1 MSIAQNQAVALA
13 KQFNIQ
19 GDPQELVQTLK
30 ATAFSANATDA
41 QFNVLMIVSTQYGLN
56 PFTKEIYAFPDKQ
69 NGIVPVVGV
78 DGWSRIINNH
88 PQFDGME
95 FKYSEETTTPEGGKT
110 KAHEWVECVIYRKDR
125 SHPIVAREYLD
136 EVYRPPFKGKYGD
149 VVGPWQSH
157 TKRMHRHKTMIQ
169 AARLA
174 FGFSG
179 IYDEDEA
186 QRIQTPEA
194 PEAPKT
200 PKEQKKDPEI
210 DKLIA
215 SGEAAANKG
224 IEEYKKWFE
233 QIGAEGRLKLG
244 IENHERLKKIAE
256 NTIEAETVETAKP
269 TPTEEQFAALV
280 EAVSTGVKE
289 VAEVL
294 EAYALTEEQAAEINA
309 L

>member
-19 GDPQELVQTLK
+19 GDPEELVQTLK
-30 ATAFSANATDA
+30 ATAFRSNATDA
-41 QFNVLMIVSTQYGLN
+41 QFNVLMIVANQYGLN

-95 FKYSEETTTPEGGKT
+95 FKYSEETTTPAGSNT

-136 EVYRPPFKGKYGD
+136 EVYRPPFKGKFGE
-149 VVGPWQSH
+149 VNGPWQSH
-157 TKRMHRHKTMIQ
+157 TKRMHRHKAMIQ

-174 FGFSG
+174 FGFGG

-186 QRIQTPEA
+186 QRIQTPE
-194 PEAPKT
+194 T
-200 PKEQKKDPEI
+200 PKEVKADPEL
-210 DKLIA
+210 DSLIA
-215 SGEAAANKG
+215 DGEAAANKG
-224 IEEYKKWFE
+224 IEEYKKWFSD
-233 QIGAEGRLKLG
+233 IGAAGRLKLG
-244 IENHERLKKIAE
+244 SENHERFKQIAE
-256 NTIEAETVETAKP
+256 NTITADVVEQTKP
-269 TPTEEQFAALV
+269 TPTEEQFAELV

-294 EAYALTEEQAAEINA
+294 KQYALTEEQVEEINA

>member
-30 ATAFSANATDA
+30 ATAFKGNATDA
-41 QFNVLMIVSTQYGLN
+41 QFNALMIVSTQYGLN

-95 FKYSEETTTPEGGKT
+95 FKYSEETTTLAGSNT

-136 EVYRPPFKGKYGD
+136 EVYRPPFKGKFGE
-149 VVGPWQSH
+149 VNGPWQSH
-157 TKRMHRHKTMIQ
+157 TKRMHRHKAMIQ
-169 AARLA
+169 TARLA
-174 FGFSG
+174 FGFVG

-186 QRIQTPEA
+186 QRIQA
-194 PEAPKT
+194 PET
-200 PKEQKKDPEI
+200 PKEVKADHEL
-210 DKLIA
+210 DSLIA
-215 SGEAAANKG
+215 DGEAAANKG
-224 IEEYKKWFE
+224 IEEYKKWFSD
-233 QIGAEGRLKLG
+233 IGAADRLKLG
-244 IENHERLKKIAE
+244 SENHERFKQIAE
-256 NTIEAETVETAKP
+256 NTITADSVDTAKP
-269 TPTEEQFAALV
+269 TPSEELFIALV
-280 EAVSTGVKE
+280 EAISTGVKD

-294 EAYALTEEQAAEINA
+294 EEYNLTDEQKAEINA

>member
-30 ATAFSANATDA
+30 ATAFKGNATDA
-41 QFNVLMIVSTQYGLN
+41 QFNALMIVSTQYGLN

-95 FKYSEETTTPEGGKT
+95 FKYSEETTTPAGSNT

-136 EVYRPPFKGKYGD
+136 EVYRPPFKGKFGE
-149 VVGPWQSH
+149 VNGPWQSH
-157 TKRMHRHKTMIQ
+157 TKRMHRHKAMIQ

-174 FGFSG
+174 FGFCG

-186 QRIQTPEA
+186 QRIQTPE
-194 PEAPKT
+194 T
-200 PKEQKKDPEI
+200 PKEVKADPEL
-210 DKLIA
+210 DSLIA
-215 SGEAAANKG
+215 DGEVAANKG
-224 IEEYKKWFE
+224 VEEYKKWFTD
-233 QIGAEGRLKLG
+233 IGAAGRLKLG
-244 IENHERLKKIAE
+244 SENHERFKQIAE
-256 NTIEAETVETAKP
+256 NTITADVVEPTKP
-269 TPTEEQFAALV
+269 TPSEELFAGLV

-289 VAEVL
+289 VAEVF
-294 EAYALTEEQAAEINA
+294 EEYSLTEEQAAEIND

>member
-30 ATAFSANATDA
+30 ATAFKGNATDA
-41 QFNVLMIVSTQYGLN
+41 QFNALMIVSTQYGLN

-95 FKYSEETTTPEGGKT
+95 FKYSEETTTPAGSNT

-136 EVYRPPFKGKYGD
+136 EVYRPPFKGKFGE
-149 VVGPWQSH
+149 VNGPWQSH
-157 TKRMHRHKTMIQ
+157 TKRMHRHKAMIQ

-174 FGFSG
+174 FGFGG

-186 QRIQTPEA
+186 QRIQTPE
-194 PEAPKT
+194 T
-200 PKEQKKDPEI
+200 PKEVKADPEL
-210 DKLIA
+210 DSLIA
-215 SGEAAANKG
+215 DGEAAANKG
-224 IEEYKKWFE
+224 IEEYKKWFSG
-233 QIGAEGRLKLG
+233 IGAAGRLKLG
-244 IENHERLKKIAE
+244 SENHERFKQIAE
-256 NTIEAETVETAKP
+256 NTITADVVEQAKP

-280 EAVSTGVKE
+280 EAVSTGMKE
-289 VAEVL
+289 VSDVL
-294 EAYALTEEQAAEINA
+294 ENYNLTEEQVAEINA

>member
-30 ATAFSANATDA
+30 ATAFKGNATDA
-41 QFNVLMIVSTQYGLN
+41 QFNALMIVSTQYGLN

-95 FKYSEETTTPEGGKT
+95 FKYSEETTTPAGSNT

-136 EVYRPPFKGKYGD
+136 EVYRPPFKGKFGE
-149 VVGPWQSH
+149 VNGPWQSH
-157 TKRMHRHKTMIQ
+157 TKRMHRHKAMIQ

-174 FGFSG
+174 FGFGG

-186 QRIQTPEA
+186 QRIQTPE
-194 PEAPKT
+194 T
-200 PKEQKKDPEI
+200 PKEAKGNPEL
-210 DKLIA
+210 DSLI
-215 SGEAAANKG
+215 SDGEAAANKG
-224 IEEYKKWFE
+224 IEEYKIWFSD
-233 QIGAEGRLKLG
+233 IGAVGRLKLG
-244 IENHERLKKIAE
+244 SENHERFKQIAE
-256 NTIEAETVETAKP
+256 NTITADVVGQTKP

-280 EAVSTGVKE
+280 EAVSTGMKE

-294 EAYALTEEQAAEINA
+294 EEYALTDEQKAEINA

>member
-30 ATAFSANATDA
+30 ATAFKGNATDA
-41 QFNVLMIVSTQYGLN
+41 QFNALMIVSTQYGLN
-56 PFTKEIYAFPDKQ
+56 PFTKEIYAFPDKN
-69 NGIVPVVGV
+69 NGITPVVGV
-78 DGWSRIINNH
+78 DGWARIINSH

-95 FKYSEETTTPEGGKT
+95 FASDSESCTCK
-110 KAHEWVECVIYRKDR
+110 IYRKDR
-125 SHPIVAREYLD
+125 NHPTTVTEYLSECRRETQPWKSHPR
-136 EVYRPPFKGKYGD
+136 
-149 VVGPWQSH
+149 
-157 TKRMHRHKTMIQ
+157 RMLRHKAMIQ

-174 FGFSG
+174 FGFGG

-186 QRIQTPEA
+186 QRIQA
-194 PEAPKT
+194 PET
-200 PKEQKKDPEI
+200 PKEVKADHEL
-210 DKLIA
+210 DSLLA
-215 SGEAAANKG
+215 DGEAAANKG
-224 IEEYKKWFE
+224 IEEYKKWFSD
-233 QIGAEGRLKLG
+233 IGAAGRLKLG
-244 IENHERLKKIAE
+244 SENHERFKQIAE
-256 NTIEAETVETAKP
+256 NTITADVVEQTKP

-294 EAYALTEEQAAEINA
+294 EEYNLTEEQKAEINA

>member
-30 ATAFSANATDA
+30 ATAFKGNATDA
-41 QFNVLMIVSTQYGLN
+41 QFNALMIVSTQYGLN

-95 FKYSEETTTPEGGKT
+95 FKYSEKTTTPAGSNT

-136 EVYRPPFKGKYGD
+136 EVYRPPFKGKFGE
-149 VVGPWQSH
+149 VNGPWQSH
-157 TKRMHRHKTMIQ
+157 TKRMHRHKAMIQ

-174 FGFSG
+174 FGFGG

-186 QRIQTPEA
+186 QRIQTPE
-194 PEAPKT
+194 T
-200 PKEQKKDPEI
+200 PKEVKADPEL
-210 DKLIA
+210 DSLITD
-215 SGEAAANKG
+215 GEAAANKG
-224 IEEYKKWFE
+224 IEEYKKWFSD
-233 QIGAEGRLKLG
+233 IGAAGRLKLG
-244 IENHERLKKIAE
+244 SENHERFKQIAE
-256 NTIEAETVETAKP
+256 NTINADSVDTAKP
-269 TPTEEQFAALV
+269 TPTEEQFAAFV

-294 EAYALTEEQAAEINA
+294 GTYNLTDEQKAEINA

>member
-1 MSIAQNQAVALA
+1 M
-13 KQFNIQ
+13 
-19 GDPQELVQTLK
+19 
-30 ATAFSANATDA
+30 
-41 QFNVLMIVSTQYGLN
+41 
-56 PFTKEIYAFPDKQ
+56 
-69 NGIVPVVGV
+69 VGV

-95 FKYSEETTTPEGGKT
+95 FKYSEETTTPAGSNT

-136 EVYRPPFKGKYGD
+136 EVYRPPFKGKFGE
-149 VVGPWQSH
+149 VNGPWQSH
-157 TKRMHRHKTMIQ
+157 TKRMHRHKAMIQ

-174 FGFSG
+174 FGFGG

-186 QRIQTPEA
+186 QRIQA
-194 PEAPKT
+194 PET
-200 PKEQKKDPEI
+200 PKEVKADHEL
-210 DKLIA
+210 DSLLA
-215 SGEAAANKG
+215 DGEAAANKG
-224 IEEYKKWFE
+224 IEEYKKWFSD
-233 QIGAEGRLKLG
+233 IGAAGRLKLG
-244 IENHERLKKIAE
+244 SENHERFKQIAE
-256 NTIEAETVETAKP
+256 NTITADVVEQTKP

-294 EAYALTEEQAAEINA
+294 ETYNLTDEQKAEINA

>member
-1 MSIAQNQAVALA
+1 MSIAQNLAVSLA

-30 ATAFSANATDA
+30 ATAFKGNATDA
-41 QFNVLMIVSTQYGLN
+41 QFNALMIVSTQYGLN

-95 FKYSEETTTPEGGKT
+95 FKYSEETTTPAGSNT

-136 EVYRPPFKGKYGD
+136 EVYRPPFKGKFGE
-149 VVGPWQSH
+149 VNGPWQSH
-157 TKRMHRHKTMIQ
+157 TKRMHRHKAMIQ

-174 FGFSG
+174 FGFGG

-186 QRIQTPEA
+186 QRIQTPE
-194 PEAPKT
+194 T
-200 PKEQKKDPEI
+200 PKEVKADPEL
-210 DKLIA
+210 DSLIA
-215 SGEAAANKG
+215 DGEAAANKG
-224 IEEYKKWFE
+224 IEEYKKWFSD
-233 QIGAEGRLKLG
+233 IGAAGRLKLG
-244 IENHERLKKIAE
+244 SENHERFKQIAE
-256 NTIEAETVETAKP
+256 NTITADVVEQTKP
-269 TPTEEQFAALV
+269 TPTEEEFAALV
-280 EAVSTGVKE
+280 EAVSTGMKE
-289 VAEVL
+289 VAEVV
-294 EAYALTEEQAAEINA
+294 EKYALTEEQAVEINA